1 MSEKPKNIWKK
12 PLNGPLGFLAWF
24 IMLFATAFMISLGGD
39 IVWPVN
45 KHVGAIIDSALGRGF
60 ILAAGGTMALAFT
73 RWLRGGN
80 NMRRFLFGLA
90 CVATLVA
97 LVYVEEDWRGRR
109 AWNEFRRQHEATGEK
124 FGSTDYAPAPVR
136 DDQNFALTPVVYS
149 SYGKMLTR
157 DGQRI
162 PENQR
167 DTNFVNR
174 LMIDVVTYDV
184 SGGDASE
191 NYAKQ
196 PAGVGDWTAGEAA
209 DLAKWQSYYRWLA
222 TRTNLFPVPP
232 QPQSPARDVLSALSP
247 YDATLGEL
255 REAAKLPYS
264 RFPLEYDRENPAEIL
279 LPHLSALKHCSLV
292 LRLRA
297 TAELQAGETDKAF
310 DDVLLGLQL
319 GDKIR
324 TEPFI
329 ITHLVRIAVLQ
340 IMLQPVYEGLSRHQW
355 SDAQLAQMETELA
368 GLDFVDDYQRSIRG
382 ETAAHCAV
390 IDYFER
396 KRGRFNRFF
405 DLFGGDDQERRPA
418 NKFSVYL
425 TVYLAPKGWFDRNKI
440 ELTKMNEVWSGVV
453 DASKQMIDPKKAAAA
468 LKITGTMG
476 TSPSQFLAGALRPAL
491 AGYAQRAAYS
501 QNMANLARIA
511 IALERY
517 RLANGGYPDSLA
529 ALSPQFIE
537 KVPHDVI
544 NGQSLNYRR
553 TNDGQFVLYS
563 VGWNERDD
571 GGTVVMAT
579 GSSPGIDRT
588 KGDWAWRYPAN

>member
-1 MSEKPKNIWKK
+1 MSEEPKNLWKK
-12 PLNGPLGFLAWF
+12 PLKGPIGFLAWF
-24 IMLFATAFMISLGGD
+24 IMLFATAFLISLCGD

-45 KHVGAIIDSALGRGF
+45 KHVGAIIESALGWGF
-60 ILAAGGTMALAFT
+60 ILATGGTMALAFT
-73 RWLRGGN
+73 RWLRHGN
-80 NMRRFLFGLA
+80 NTRRFLFGLA

-109 AWNEFRRQHEATGEK
+109 AWDQFRREYEAKGERL
-124 FGSTDYAPAPVR
+124 GATDYAPTPVP

-184 SGGDASE
+184 SGDHASE

-196 PAGVGDWTAGEAA
+196 PAGVGDWTAAETV
-209 DLAKWQSYYRWLA
+209 DLANWQSYYRWLA
-222 TRTNLFPVPP
+222 TRTNLFPVSP
-232 QPQSPARDVLSALSP
+232 QPQSPALDVLSALSR

-324 TEPFI
+324 TEPFL
-329 ITHLVRIAVLQ
+329 ITHLVRLAGLQ

-355 SDAQLAQMETELA
+355 SDAQLSQLEAELA
-368 GLDFVDDYQRSIRG
+368 GLDFVNDYQRSIRG

-390 IDYFER
+390 VDYFER

-405 DLFGGDDQERRPA
+405 DLFGGDDEERRPA
-418 NKFSVYL
+418 NRLDVYL

-440 ELTKMNEVWSGVV
+440 ELVKMNEVWSGVA
-453 DASKQMIDPKKAAAA
+453 DGSKQIIEPEKTAAA
-468 LKITGTMG
+468 LKTAGTMG
-476 TSPSQFLAGALRPAL
+476 TSPSQFLAGLLRPTL
-491 AGYAQRAAYS
+491 AGYAQRAAYG
-501 QNMANLARIA
+501 QNMANLARVA
-511 IALERY
+511 IALERD
-517 RLANGGYPDSLA
+517 RLAGGGYPDSLA
-529 ALSPQFIE
+529 TLSPQFIE
-537 KVPHDVI
+537 TVPHDVV
-544 NGQSLNYRR
+544 NGQPLNYRR
-553 TNDGQFVLYS
+553 TGDGQFVLYS

-571 GGTVVMAT
+571 GGVIVKNEKGDMV
-579 GSSPGIDRT
+579 DRT
-588 KGDWAWRYPAN
+588 RGDWVWRYPEK